1 MQSLLAL
8 QWCQARGS
16 QSGSRRFP
24 CICALPESCLEKP
37 LSVGE
42 ARVTRLP
49 GDSSCRSF
57 RRILSSQLSLGM
69 EFAVDRS
76 AINDPDCNPTDP
88 KTVSMASQ
96 EDSSQDCPKENSY
109 SIS

>member
-1 MQSLLAL
+1 
-8 QWCQARGS
+8 
-16 QSGSRRFP
+16 
-24 CICALPESCLEKP
+24 
-37 LSVGE
+37 
-42 ARVTRLP
+42 
-49 GDSSCRSF
+49 
-57 RRILSSQLSLGM
+57 LSLGM

-109 SIS
+109 SFS